1 MTPSTGSDDSDGTS
15 TSSTD
20 DQATK
25 ADTSG
30 TPTGGRSASELR
42 EVADSLRN
50 RVDLFGKTLAA
61 IATIGTTVVGLKKT
75 PDLFPYQGK
84 YGWVWIIF
92 ALLGLAAA
100 ALAAIAVA
108 ARLMKVVGPV
118 LMTDDLDS
126 NDDLNKDERAEV
138 KPAYDAA
145 AKRFG
150 YTSVVALRGR
160 ERSLRSAASQTI
172 DKDERARRTAL
183 ADEVNTEIE
192 QAFAR
197 SQLVV
202 IRRRAKNA
210 VTDWGAFALYIVA
223 IVGLILYL
231 LGTDAVS
238 SAPSRV
244 AIADAK
250 ACGEARKA
258 NATANEL
265 RKTKVCDKKGPSA
278 SAAAKPKQQPSAAA
292 AKAQAIKKV
301 AVELEACTALVDS
314 GALEKS
320 GCNSLRDALVAK
332 ASSYP

>member
-1 MTPSTGSDDSDGTS
+1 
-15 TSSTD
+15 
-20 DQATK
+20 
-25 ADTSG
+25 
-30 TPTGGRSASELR
+30 
-42 EVADSLRN
+42 
-50 RVDLFGKTLAA
+50 
-61 IATIGTTVVGLKKT
+61 
-75 PDLFPYQGK
+75 
-84 YGWVWIIF
+84 
-92 ALLGLAAA
+92 
-100 ALAAIAVA
+100 
-108 ARLMKVVGPV
+108 
-118 LMTDDLDS
+118 MTDDLDN
-126 NDDLNKDERAEV
+126 NDDLNPDERAEV

-160 ERSLRSAASQTI
+160 EQSLRDAASQTI
-172 DKDERARRTAL
+172 DKDERARRAAL

-210 VTDWGAFALYIVA
+210 VTDGSAFALYIVA

-238 SAPSRV
+238 SPPSRV
-244 AIADAK
+244 TIADAK

-265 RKTKVCDKKGPSA
+265 EKTKLCDKKGPPA
-278 SAAAKPKQQPSAAA
+278 SQEQPSAAA
-292 AKAQAIKKV
+292 AKALAIKKI
-301 AVELEACTALVDS
+301 AAELEDCTALVDS

-320 GCNSLRDALVAK
+320 GCNSLRDTLVAK

>member
-1 MTPSTGSDDSDGTS
+1 VTTPSTGSDESDGTS
-15 TSSTD
+15 ASSD
-20 DQATK
+20 EAAK
-25 ADTSG
+25 ANTSG
-30 TPTGGRSASELR
+30 TPTGGRSASQLR
-42 EVADSLRN
+42 EAADSLRN

-61 IATIGTTVVGLKKT
+61 IAAIGTTVVGLKKT

-84 YGWVWIIF
+84 HGWIWIIF

-100 ALAAIAVA
+100 ALAAIVVA
-108 ARLMKVVGPV
+108 ARLMKVAGPV
-118 LMTDDLDS
+118 LMTDDLDN
-126 NDDLNKDERAEV
+126 NDDLNPDEIAEV

-160 ERSLRSAASQTI
+160 EQSLRDAASQTI
-172 DKDERARRTAL
+172 DKDERARRAAL

-210 VTDWGAFALYIVA
+210 VTDGSAFALYIVA

-238 SAPSRV
+238 SPPSRV
-244 AIADAK
+244 TIADAK

-265 RKTKVCDKKGPSA
+265 EKTKLCDKKGPPA
-278 SAAAKPKQQPSAAA
+278 SQEQPSAAA
-292 AKAQAIKKV
+292 AKALAIKKI
-301 AVELEACTALVDS
+301 AAELEECTALVDS

-320 GCNSLRDALVAK
+320 GCNSLREALVAK

>member
-1 MTPSTGSDDSDGTS
+1 
-15 TSSTD
+15 
-20 DQATK
+20 
-25 ADTSG
+25 
-30 TPTGGRSASELR
+30 
-42 EVADSLRN
+42 
-50 RVDLFGKTLAA
+50 
-61 IATIGTTVVGLKKT
+61 
-75 PDLFPYQGK
+75 
-84 YGWVWIIF
+84 
-92 ALLGLAAA
+92 
-100 ALAAIAVA
+100 
-108 ARLMKVVGPV
+108 
-118 LMTDDLDS
+118 MTDDLDS
-126 NDDLNKDERAEV
+126 NDDLNTDEMDEV
-138 KPAYDAA
+138 RPAYDAA

-160 ERSLRSAASQTI
+160 ERSLRDAASQTI

-210 VTDWGAFALYIVA
+210 VTDAGAFALYIVA

-231 LGTDAVS
+231 LGTEAVS

-244 AIADAK
+244 TIADAK

-258 NATANEL
+258 NATPNEL
-265 RKTKVCDKKGPSA
+265 KKTKVCDKKGASA
-278 SAAAKPKQQPSAAA
+278 SAAAKPKQQPSAVA

-301 AVELEACTALVDS
+301 AMELEACTALVDS